1 MASFIKKLFILPV
14 RFYQL
19 AISPILR
26 PRCAYSP
33 SCSQY
38 MIDAINTWGPAKGL
52 WLGMKRIGR
61 CHPLGGFGYDPVPEN
76 PNHHHAT
83 STKTP

>member
-1 MASFIKKLFILPV
+1 MRVNDFLKKIFILPV

-26 PRCAYSP
+26 PSCRYDP

-38 MIDAINTWGPAKGL
+38 MIDAINEWGALKGI
-52 WLGMKRIGR
+52 WLGLRRIGR
-61 CHPLGGFGYDPVPEN
+61 CHPWGGYGYDPVPKKN
-76 PNHHHAT
+76 QH
-83 STKTP
+83 KKY